1 MENRR
6 VVARP
11 KRFTTSPG
19 VIAAVRD
26 NKLNKSRQVCFA
38 ALHDGF
44 LTSCSVPTEVGLRSF
59 YEITLSRVPLSK
71 TSQLGLGLSN
81 LDNLREGGLQQ
92 VQTTLP

>member
-26 NKLNKSRQVCFA
+26 NKLNKLRQVCFA